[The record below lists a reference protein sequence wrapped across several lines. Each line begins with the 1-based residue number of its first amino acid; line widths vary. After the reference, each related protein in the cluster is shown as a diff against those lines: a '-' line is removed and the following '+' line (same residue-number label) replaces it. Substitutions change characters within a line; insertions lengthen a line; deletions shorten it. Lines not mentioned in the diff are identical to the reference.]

1 MSDVCDARRRTP
13 GSVIASMRIRRIMKK
28 TTGHPPIL
36 PSPTGLI
43 VCLSLLA
50 CLFCATLVTS
60 KAFAEPKA
68 DLRKTDK
75 VTFNFVDVELPTVT
89 KFISEI
95 TGKNFIFD
103 ERVRGKI
110 TIIAPTKLN
119 IDDAFNLFTSVLE
132 LKGFTI
138 VPSGVDAYKI
148 IPVAEAKQRG
158 LSIGLVRGPVNESYI
173 AQLIPLRHV
182 SSDDVLRFVQPV
194 VSKDGYISTFGPG
207 NLLLVIDSG
216 LNVEKVLSLVNA
228 IDQPSGKEVPE
239 TVLLRHAS
247 ADSVA
252 KIINEGFG
260 RARTRSTGGQQIVT
274 DDARAVADSRLN
286 ALILFG
292 DRGPREAMK
301 SLISLLDVPSPETTG
316 RINVYFLEN
325 ADATEL
331 AKVLEGIIRGSPPAS
346 RQATPQAAPPVV
358 PFEAAGGITVT
369 PDKSTN
375 ALIVVA
381 SPADYQNL
389 LQVIRQ
395 LDKRKRQVYVEAMI
409 VEATIDRL
417 RELGVQWRVVAKK
430 DNTPVFVGGFGQV
443 DSSTI
448 SSIITGLQGV
458 STGGIGNLFSFPIT
472 TTGPDGNPVTTTLS
486 IPQYAALFSL
496 NEFNDSVNVLSTPQ
510 ILTSDNKEA
519 EILVGENVPFISQQ
533 QTGVTTGTAILNSIV
548 RQDIGIILRITPQIT
563 EGDHIRLDIYQE
575 ISSLKDQRDILT
587 INLGPSI
594 TKRSTKTSVVVKDN
608 QTVVIGGLMQENVQ
622 DTVIKVP
629 LLGDIP
635 VLGWLFKTTKTTR
648 TKTNLLVFL
657 NPHIIKESERLQQI
671 TERKHKEFQAS
682 ESRYAPGELMVKFKD
697 GVSPDV
703 AAAVISSKGASVVT
717 VNEQFKVYRIR
728 LREGQPVPEAQ
739 QEFGLLPEVEFA
751 EPNYLIRIMKNE

>member
-13 GSVIASMRIRRIMKK
+13 GRVIAIMRIRRIMKE

-50 CLFCATLVTS
+50 YLFCATLVTS

-68 DLRKTDK
+68 DPRKTDK

-158 LSIGLVRGPVNESYI
+158 LSIGLERGPVNESYI

-182 SSDDVLRFVQPV
+182 SSDDVLRFVQPI

-443 DSSTI
+443 DSSTVA
-448 SSIITGLQGV
+448 SIITGLQGV
-458 STGGIGNLFSFPIT
+458 SAGGIGNLFSFPIT
-472 TTGPDGNPVTTTLS
+472 TTGPDGSPVTTTLS

-657 NPHIIKESERLQQI
+657 NPHIIKESERLQRI
-671 TERKHKEFQAS
+671 TEKKYKEFQAS

-703 AAAVISSKGASVVT
+703 AAAVISSKGASVIT
-717 VNEQFKVYRIR
+717 VNEQFRAYRIR
-728 LREGQPVPEAQ
+728 LREGQTVPEAQ
-739 QEFGLLPEVEFA
+739 QEFGFLPEVEFA
-751 EPNYLIRIMKNE
+751 EPNYLMRIMKNE